1 MTSRQGIISRVT
13 AVAVFMAVLLLLIG
27 GCATKE
33 SELVLRSG
41 KTGEVFA
48 RYPLS
53 EGDRFTVTFIHSVNQ
68 KPYSDTYQIEQGKI
82 YVEETRYA
90 EFGAGVQTELNAGET
105 LSTGK
110 NGEIVVSNIHKEIPH
125 LSYIVGTVSDHI
137 LTMGKKKVSLRD
149 LCGRN
154 ANVVFTFEN
163 K

>member
-1 MTSRQGIISRVT
+1 M
-13 AVAVFMAVLLLLIG
+13 
-27 GCATKE
+27 
-33 SELVLRSG
+33 
-41 KTGEVFA
+41 
-48 RYPLS
+48 
-53 EGDRFTVTFIHSVNQ
+53 
-68 KPYSDTYQIEQGKI
+68 
-82 YVEETRYA
+82 EETRYA